1 MKINLPKLIT
11 YHIRGNFHGAKQTES
26 DTHEEFCKR
35 LNEIDEECNSDT
47 ISVAERFISKYMI
60 AIADEKLR
68 DKGIK

>member
-11 YHIRGNFHGAKQTES
+11 YHIRGNFHGEKQTEN

-35 LNEIDEECNSDT
+35 LNEIDEECNFDT